1 MKKKKYKNG
10 KLNIFLN
17 FFYILFFILKEIK
30 NLFLD
35 FKRIFTVYFRYYN
48 ILKLIYFQINKNI
61 NPSNNKF
68 FINFINK
75 NKKLWDKKSKEN
87 RKNRKKILITSFV
100 HFHPAYSHANSIIG
114 KYLEEYYNSEL
125 LGFCD
130 NYDLTSEIIMRSF
143 GIKKFH
149 YLYERNFFV
158 RFFYFLLALRTLNN
172 IKNINKFL
180 NLRYNNI
187 DIGMI
192 VYDDVLRRSGQPT
205 LDKISFKLIYHLSQ
219 ALNTSDQYKKIVN
232 KINLNSIV
240 QSETQF
246 IPSAIIF
253 QYTLANKKKVYSREG
268 AGGKKV
274 SIKKFSSFSE
284 RYTTRAELPEHVFKL
299 IYKNSR
305 KLASK
310 LGNKLVKNRLS
321 GANIEEDV
329 KSSKWAHRNKK
340 KYSKNDICKIFNWD
354 VNKPIVLVFSHSL
367 IDGNRSCGS
376 RVFKDNLTWLRE
388 TLLGIKNIDKFN
400 WIIKPHPMDRYYEFS
415 KTTTENEYKKI
426 AGKTNHIKICPKNIS
441 SISLSK
447 IAKAIVT
454 SHGSV
459 SVEYVCLGIPA
470 ISAGRES
477 WGDLNINYRA
487 KTKKKYFYYLNN
499 INKLSRPN
507 KIQIDKARIYSY
519 IYSFVIKTHNNLI
532 PSFDYTRNFNQNKFF
547 RDCIKLIKKYSHYSD
562 EFKKMAFHQFRK
574 NNPQTVN
581 LKVLHKALK
590 IQGNK
595 KI

>member
-1 MKKKKYKNG
+1 MG

-17 FFYILFFILKEIK
+17 FFYILLFISKEIK

-48 ILKLIYFQINKNI
+48 ILKLIYFKINKNV
-61 NPSNNKF
+61 NPSNNKL

-75 NKKLWDKKSKEN
+75 NKKLWDKKNKEN
-87 RKNRKKILITSFV
+87 RKNRKKILVTSFV
-100 HFHPAYSHANSIIG
+100 HFHPAYPYANSIIG

-130 NYDLTSEIIMRSF
+130 NYDLKSEIIMRSF
-143 GIKKFH
+143 GIKKFY

-158 RFFYFLLALRTLNN
+158 RFFYFLLALRILKN

-180 NLRYNNI
+180 KFRYNNI
-187 DIGMI
+187 DIGKI
-192 VYDDVLRRSGQPT
+192 VYEDVLRRSGHPT
-205 LDKISFKLIYHLSQ
+205 LDEISFKLIYHLSQ
-219 ALNTSDQYKKIVN
+219 ALNTSDQYKKIIN

-253 QYTLANKKKVYSREG
+253 QYTLANKKKVYSRDG
-268 AGGKKV
+268 SKKM

-284 RYTTRAELPEHVFKL
+284 RYTSRQEIPDQVFKL

-310 LGNKLVKNRLS
+310 LGNKLVKNRFS
-321 GANIEEDV
+321 GSKKEEDL
-329 KSSKWAHRNKK
+329 SLRDSKWAHQNKK
-340 KYSKNDICKIFNWD
+340 NYSKNDICKIFNWD
-354 VNKPIVLVFSHSL
+354 VNKPIVLIFSHSL
-367 IDGNRSCGS
+367 IDGNISCGS
-376 RVFKDNLTWLRE
+376 RIFKDNLTWLRE
-388 TLLGIKNIDKFN
+388 TLLEIKNIDKFN
-400 WIIKPHPMDRYYEFS
+400 WMIKPHPMDWYYEFS

-459 SVEYVCLGIPA
+459 SAEYVCLGVPA
-470 ISAGRES
+470 ISAGRAGF
-477 WGDLNINYRA
+477 GDININYRA

-499 INKLSRPN
+499 INKLSGPN
-507 KIQIDKARIYSY
+507 KTQIDKARIYSY
-519 IYSFVIKTHNNLI
+519 IHSSVIRTHNNLL
-532 PSFDYTRNFNQNKFF
+532 PKFANTRDVDQNKFF
-547 RDCIKLIKKYSHYSD
+547 QDCNKLIKKYPHYPD

-574 NNPQTVN
+574 NDPQTVN
-581 LKVLHKALK
+581 LNVLHKVLK
-590 IQGNK
+590 IKGNK